1 MRRTLSSGPRP
12 RIRLKAAAHRT
23 HGSCP
28 LKSLLKWLSALIVG
42 IALGLGSLWYMV
54 FKANPPSVVTNGV
67 WHTNLDVGSA
77 ANDAYS
83 RLQIAITSILALN
96 RSETIYFE
104 ATKDAEGQPL
114 TAACDYELKGPA
126 PEARWW
132 SVTAYG
138 PNDMLIHSTGD
149 RYSASA
155 ASVETGADGQITIAL
170 TPDGSG
176 PNGIATGNAGFVLLL
191 RLYQPAEAVAAA
203 PDAARLFTLTKGS
216 CRA

>member
-1 MRRTLSSGPRP
+1 
-12 RIRLKAAAHRT
+12 LKTA
-23 HGSCP
+23 
-28 LKSLLKWLSALIVG
+28 LKWLSALVLG
-42 IALGLGSLWYMV
+42 LALGLGSLWYMTL
-54 FKANPPSVVTNGV
+54 KAAPASSVRNGV
-67 WHTNLDVGSA
+67 WVTNLEAGSA

-83 RLQIAITSILALN
+83 RLRIAITSILAMS

-104 ATKDAEGQPL
+104 AATDAGGERL
-114 TAACDYELKGPA
+114 TAACDYTLSGPA
-126 PEARWW
+126 PDARWW

-138 PNDMLIHSTGD
+138 PNEMLIHSAGE

-155 ASVETGADGQITIAL
+155 ASVESAADGAISIAL

-176 PNGIATGNAGFVLLL
+176 PNGIATGNDGFILLL
-191 RLYQPAEAVAAA
+191 RLYNPSEGLAAA

>member
-1 MRRTLSSGPRP
+1 MVPSGPHDF
-12 RIRLKAAAHRT
+12 IRLQTGLEQTGNAPVKF
-23 HGSCP
+23 
-28 LKSLLKWLSALIVG
+28 LVKWLSALIVG
-42 IALGLGSLWYMV
+42 LALGFGSLWYMV
-54 FKANPPSVVTNGV
+54 FKATPPAIVTNGV
-67 WHTNLDVGSA
+67 WHTNLNVGSA

-104 ATKDAEGQPL
+104 ATKDAEGQTL
-114 TAACDYELKGPA
+114 TAACDYTLTGP
-126 PEARWW
+126 PPDARWW

-155 ASVETGADGQITIAL
+155 ASVETGADGSVTIAL

-176 PNGIATGNAGFVLLL
+176 PNGIATGNGTFVLLL
-191 RLYQPAEAVAAA
+191 RLYQPSEAVAAA
-203 PDAARLFTLTKGS
+203 PDAARLLTLTKGS

>member
-1 MRRTLSSGPRP
+1 MRTF
-12 RIRLKAAAHRT
+12 
-23 HGSCP
+23 
-28 LKSLLKWLSALIVG
+28 LKWLSALVLG
-42 IALGLGSLWYMV
+42 VALGLGSLWYMV
-54 FKANPPSVVTNGV
+54 FRANPPAVVENGI
-67 WHTNLDVGSA
+67 WHTNLNAGSA

-104 ATKDAEGQPL
+104 ARNDAEGQPL
-114 TAACDYELKGPA
+114 TAACDYTLTGPA

-138 PNDMLIHSTGD
+138 PDEMLIHSLSE

-155 ASVETGADGQITIAL
+155 ASVESGADGTITIAL

-176 PNGIATGNAGFVLLL
+176 PNGIATGNQGFALLL
-191 RLYQPAEAVAAA
+191 RLYQPSEGVAAA
-203 PDAARLFTLTKGS
+203 PDAAKLFTLVKGS